1 VKLNSFI
8 VDSLISLLKV
18 PAYIVFLLICTAC
31 VSTNSKIQL
40 TSSAIDDPKYQP
52 VLDKWRK
59 SASTYRD
66 LDLILKTT
74 AVLISPEM
82 DELYKN
88 RFIDIHG
95 SQAKF
100 DDKIILSKDTIS
112 VVVDLFTKSE
122 AHLDLSDESL
132 WKIQLIIN
140 GIMIRPQSID
150 RYRKKELLSP
160 FFPLSSSWSR
170 YYVLVFKLP
179 FDLLMGNE
187 VKDLF
192 EKKELA
198 SSLPNP
204 QDRTIVLS
212 MNSGEA
218 QVKFSWDP

>member
-1 VKLNSFI
+1 MKLNGFI

-18 PAYIVFLLICTAC
+18 PAYIVFLLFCTAC
-31 VSTNSKIQL
+31 VSTNSKIQV

-66 LDLILKTT
+66 LDLIIKTS

-82 DELYKN
+82 DESYRN

-95 SQAKF
+95 NQAKF
-100 DDKIILSKDTIS
+100 DDKIILTKDTIS
-112 VVVDLFTKSE
+112 IVVDLFTKSE
-122 AHLDLSDESL
+122 AHLDLTDESL
-132 WKIQLIIN
+132 WKIHLIIN
-140 GIMIRPQSID
+140 GVMIRPQSVD

-170 YYVLVFKLP
+170 DYVIVFKLP
-179 FDLLMGNE
+179 VDILSGNE
-187 VKDLF
+187 AKDLF
-192 EKKELA
+192 DKKEVS

-218 QVKFSWDP
+218 QVKFSWEP